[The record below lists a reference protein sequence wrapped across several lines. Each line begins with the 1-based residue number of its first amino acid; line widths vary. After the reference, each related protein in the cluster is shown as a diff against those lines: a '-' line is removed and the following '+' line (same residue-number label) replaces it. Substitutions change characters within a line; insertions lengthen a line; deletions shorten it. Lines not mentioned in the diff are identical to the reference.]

1 MMLHSTDIHTGVYFH
16 IPFCKKA
23 CHYCN
28 FHFSTSI
35 QSKAE
40 LTEAIVKEIEM
51 TKGKDSR
58 LISTVYFGGG
68 TPSLLLKKELKL
80 IMDKTKSSFQFIQN
94 TEISF
99 EVNPDDVTPSMLQFW
114 TDQGIN
120 RLSIGVQ
127 SFRDEDLKWMN
138 RAHQSSQAID
148 AIQMAK
154 AAGYNNYSIDLIY
167 GIPGL
172 TDEAWLANIDQ
183 ALAFDIPH
191 LSAYALTVEPKTAL
205 KTMIEKEK
213 SPDVDQDQQAR
224 QFLLLSDKM
233 IASGYEHYEISNF
246 AKPGMRS
253 KHNTAYWQ
261 NVPYFGF
268 GPGAHSFDGLD
279 RYWNISNN
287 SRYIEA
293 IEIGNIAFE
302 KETLTPIQLLNEYIM
317 TSIRTM
323 EGIQLS
329 KINQKWGVDA
339 SLSIEQKSI
348 PWITRGY
355 LTKLADG
362 YCLTREGK
370 LFADGISADLFM
382 E

>member
-1 MMLHSTDIHTGVYFH
+1 
-16 IPFCKKA
+16 
-23 CHYCN
+23 
-28 FHFSTSI
+28 
-35 QSKAE
+35 
-40 LTEAIVKEIEM
+40 
-51 TKGKDSR
+51 
-58 LISTVYFGGG
+58 
-68 TPSLLLKKELKL
+68 
-80 IMDKTKSSFQFIQN
+80 
-94 TEISF
+94 
-99 EVNPDDVTPSMLQFW
+99 
-114 TDQGIN
+114 
-120 RLSIGVQ
+120 
-127 SFRDEDLKWMN
+127 
-138 RAHQSSQAID
+138 
-148 AIQMAK
+148 
-154 AAGYNNYSIDLIY
+154 
-167 GIPGL
+167 
-172 TDEAWLANIDQ
+172 
-183 ALAFDIPH
+183 
-191 LSAYALTVEPKTAL
+191 
-205 KTMIEKEK
+205 
-213 SPDVDQDQQAR
+213 
-224 QFLLLSDKM
+224 M
-233 IASGYEHYEISNF
+233 IAAGYEHYEISNF

-339 SLSIEQKSI
+339 GLSIEQKSI

-355 LTKLADG
+355 LSKLADG

-382 E
+382 G